1 MNFNFGVLTRTT
13 GPDLS
18 LLLEVDHTNPA
29 ISVRK
34 RNHPSLFNTLC
45 DEKMIQE
52 IIDTLFG
59 YCFPWSN
66 NRRNAPERTRYSPL
80 YSAYVP
86 VILYQQAC

>member
-18 LLLEVDHTNPA
+18 LLLEVDHTNPD

-34 RNHPSLFNTLC
+34 RNHPSQFNNLC
-45 DEKMIQE
+45 DEQIIQY

-59 YCFPWSN
+59 
-66 NRRNAPERTRYSPL
+66 
-80 YSAYVP
+80 
-86 VILYQQAC
+86 